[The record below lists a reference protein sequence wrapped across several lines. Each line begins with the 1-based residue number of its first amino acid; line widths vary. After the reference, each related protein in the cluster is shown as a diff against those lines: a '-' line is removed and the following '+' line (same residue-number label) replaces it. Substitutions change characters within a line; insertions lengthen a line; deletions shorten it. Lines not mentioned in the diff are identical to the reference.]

1 MAKSNAARLCPRASA
16 SRWMKKATCS
26 RPRNYETANKKGN
39 MKQIREFPSSLM
51 TGYQTYTPGKLLDI
65 AAEMTRSGI
74 ESIDFEIEEVW
85 ENSHSIQC
93 RERRLETDQEY
104 IERIEKDRKFDEQRE
119 QYGHATYLRLQRKFG
134 KQ

>member
-1 MAKSNAARLCPRASA
+1 
-16 SRWMKKATCS
+16 
-26 RPRNYETANKKGN
+26 
-39 MKQIREFPSSLM
+39 M

-119 QYGHATYLRLQRKFG
+119 QYEHATYLRLQRKFG